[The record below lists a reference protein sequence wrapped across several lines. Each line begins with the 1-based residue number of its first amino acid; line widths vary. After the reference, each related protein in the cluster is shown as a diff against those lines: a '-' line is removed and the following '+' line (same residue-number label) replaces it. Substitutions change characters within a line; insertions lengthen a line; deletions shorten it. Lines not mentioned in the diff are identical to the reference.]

1 MKQMNDNCFID
12 TNILVYCYTE
22 DEPVKC
28 KKAMAVCD
36 APNAFISTQVLTEF
50 SNTLKKKFGF
60 LWKDIE
66 LSLNEISSNFNVHVN
81 KPATVEQACRI
92 AEKYKYSFYD
102 SLIVTASLACNCTI
116 LYSEDMQHGQVIEDR
131 LKIVNP
137 FI

>member
-1 MKQMNDNCFID
+1 MKPMNDNCFID
-12 TNILVYCYTE
+12 TNILVYCYTA
-22 DEPVKC
+22 DEPVKR
-28 KKAMAVCD
+28 KKALAVCV

-50 SNTLKKKFGF
+50 SNTLKKKFDF

-66 LSLNEISSNFNVHVN
+66 LTVNEVDSDFNVHIN

-92 AEKYKYSFYD
+92 ADKYKYSFYD
-102 SLIVTASLACNCTI
+102 SLIISAALACNCAI

-131 LKIVNP
+131 LKIINP